1 MWKWQKNL
9 IIGGKCTFS
18 SDSRYWKSRDHQS
31 QDWNPQLF
39 SNCFL
44 VFWRLEKGKTA
55 EEMPETELSFEVRV
69 ETEYRQ
75 ACRQIQRALQA
86 YRDEKKGPTLVAV
99 QAQMGNY
106 ILYSWQPIQITIN
119 VFNKLLV
126 DLSFLEFGKNEEK
139 SVA

>member
-1 MWKWQKNL
+1 M
-9 IIGGKCTFS
+9 I
-18 SDSRYWKSRDHQS
+18 
-31 QDWNPQLF
+31 
-39 SNCFL
+39 
-44 VFWRLEKGKTA
+44 WRLEKGKTA

-106 ILYSWQPIQITIN
+106 ILYSWQRIQTTIN
-119 VFNKLLV
+119 VFNKLMV
-126 DLSFLEFGKNEEK
+126 DLSCLEFGKNKET